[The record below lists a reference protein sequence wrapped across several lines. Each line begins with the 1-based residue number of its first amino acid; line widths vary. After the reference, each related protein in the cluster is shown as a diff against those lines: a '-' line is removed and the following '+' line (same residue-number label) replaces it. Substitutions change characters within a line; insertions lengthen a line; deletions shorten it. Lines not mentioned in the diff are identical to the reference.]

1 MIFTKHTGAFR
12 YACLLCARVEQ
23 RRAVTM
29 HYRTSRVMLASLAMV
44 MLASLAGAL
53 GASVPL

>member
-44 MLASLAGAL
+44 ML
-53 GASVPL
+53 GASAPL